1 MEISQFRIFRKHLL
15 EAELVSECKIW
26 PDITVSQAGV
36 EERKTLAIFTWLTLD
51 NRGGAGGWIIK
62 NTFML
67 SSSTWFI
74 NLNITADFGDE
85 NTWLW
90 LDERIPILRCDWSMR
105 ELVIAGER
113 NDDVDCPR
121 PGVIRFKLYNC
132 WRQHL
137 IIVSLNP
144 HSTQQTFPDYV
155 RIRAHWNHIAS
166 NWSLYI
172 LFLSHV
178 KEHRI

>member
-1 MEISQFRIFRKHLL
+1 MQDLTRYCCQPAVK
-15 EAELVSECKIW
+15 
-26 PDITVSQAGV
+26 
-36 EERKTLAIFTWLTLD
+36 ERKTRRIFSSLTLD
-51 NRGGAGGWIIK
+51 NREEALGWFIK
-62 NTFML
+62 NTFMF

-90 LDERIPILRCDWSMR
+90 LVERIPILRCDWSMR

-144 HSTQQTFPDYV
+144 HSIQQTFPDYV
-155 RIRAHWNHIAS
+155 RIRAHWNHIS
-166 NWSLYI
+166 SYWSFVVHFI
-172 LFLSHV
+172 FLSCQ
-178 KEHRI
+178 RTSYLAP

>member
-1 MEISQFRIFRKHLL
+1 MQDLTRYCCQPAVK
-15 EAELVSECKIW
+15 
-26 PDITVSQAGV
+26 
-36 EERKTLAIFTWLTLD
+36 ERKTRRICSSLTLD
-51 NRGGAGGWIIK
+51 NREAAQGWFIK
-62 NTFML
+62 NTFMF

-144 HSTQQTFPDYV
+144 HCRADLPRLCQIGEP
-155 RIRAHWNHIAS
+155 RIWWNKH
-166 NWSLYI
+166 LKC
-172 LFLSHV
+172 F
-178 KEHRI
+178 